1 MDIGLMKWKPCFW
14 MLASVLGCLAS
25 PTGDILASNGVSMAP
40 DEVVG
45 EVTSVTLYSRHARV
59 ERTLAIAADEN
70 RLRSLRTMQIG
81 PLPSSIIDSS
91 IEIEGTAGLSSVSVQ
106 VNRSSGKPVESEAV
120 KANRRLLKER
130 EQKLLALQRKDQS
143 LQQMRT
149 RFARILPKLDDDD
162 ETSDLIHLGKWQG
175 MLDLV
180 QQGMLGAARARD
192 ELAPQLRESMQQV
205 EQTRKE
211 LAELVDEGRRS
222 RAVIHAGIQDLTGEG
237 GVIRVRYLIPR
248 AFWYPHYEV
257 DVDADSGSIQLRA
270 FAIVK
275 QSTGEDWPE
284 VPVHF
289 STSTPEQGSDLP
301 ELASLILKRD
311 RYLDRDD
318 VRAVDPLR
326 RARPMMEARR
336 SVKPEAK
343 YYAGTELGLS
353 FGDVDKLADMDLPQL
368 KMSYRADGL
377 LDQQGMNGIA
387 SLGID
392 EKRVMETAAPMQLLL
407 PMMSNRGFLRV
418 FQSVKPEAI
427 PSDGQSHR
435 LLYSVKN
442 LNFTEE
448 RLCIPELNLAV
459 FRRIIASL
467 SGTDPL
473 LRGTVSVFLGEDY
486 LGQAVID
493 TTAPG
498 ENLELDLGVDGQL
511 VVERIQRES
520 EDEIGLFS
528 KAALFDTDLELTI
541 SNYHAESVKLLLR
554 ERIPFTESDS
564 LKIRVDRIKSV
575 PLPEGLDSDDGL
587 LSWEIELPPGESEQ
601 IRLKW
606 SIEAPVG
613 VELQKREAPE
623 RSGQEG
629 R

>member
-1 MDIGLMKWKPCFW
+1 MDIGLMKRWFPIW
-14 MLASVLGCLAS
+14 MLASVLGCLAAV
-25 PTGDILASNGVSMAP
+25 PADLLASNGVSLAP
-40 DEVVG
+40 DGVIG

-59 ERTLAIAADEN
+59 ERTLAVAAGEVG
-70 RLRSLRTMQIG
+70 LRSIQIG
-81 PLPSSIIDSS
+81 PLPYSIIDSS

-106 VNRSSGKPVESEAV
+106 VNRSSGEPIESEAV
-120 KANRRLLKER
+120 QANRRLLKQR

-143 LQQMRT
+143 LQQMRS
-149 RFARILPKLDDDD
+149 RFARILPQLDDED
-162 ETSDLIHLGKWQG
+162 ETSDLINLVKWQG

-180 QQGMLGAARARD
+180 QQGMLGAARSRD

-205 EQTRKE
+205 EQTRRE
-211 LAELVDEGRRS
+211 LDDLIDEGLRS

-257 DVDADSGSIQLRA
+257 DVDAESGTMQLRA

-311 RYLDRDD
+311 RYLAPDDSRVLDR
-318 VRAVDPLR
+318 RIQ
-326 RARPMMEARR
+326 ARPRMEAGRTL
-336 SVKPEAK
+336 KPAE
-343 YYAGTELGLS
+343 EFNLGEEIELS
-353 FGDVDKLADMDLPQL
+353 FAEEDKLADMDLPQL
-368 KMSYRADGL
+368 RGRGVRFAGF
-377 LDQQGMNGIA
+377 LDEQDMNGHWVLSA
-387 SLGID
+387 V
-392 EKRVMETAAPMQLLL
+392 EKRVMEIGAPTQLLL

-427 PSDGQSHR
+427 PSDGQTHR

-528 KAALFDTDLELTI
+528 KAALFDTDLELTV
-541 SNYHAESVKLLLR
+541 SNYHTESVKLLLR

-564 LKIRVDRIKSV
+564 LKIRIDRTKSV

-587 LSWEIELPPGESEQ
+587 LSWEIELRAGESEQ

-606 SIEAPVG
+606 SIEAPVD
-613 VELQKREAPE
+613 VELLRREAPE

>member
-1 MDIGLMKWKPCFW
+1 MDISLMKWNPHIW
-14 MLASVLGCLAS
+14 MLASVLGCLAAA
-25 PTGDILASNGVSMAP
+25 PGDIMASNGVLQAP
-40 DEVVG
+40 DGVVG
-45 EVTSVTLYSRHARV
+45 EVTSVTLYSSHARV
-59 ERTLAIAADEN
+59 ERTLAVSADEN
-70 RLRSLRTMQIG
+70 RLRSLRTIQIG
-81 PLPSSIIDSS
+81 PLPYSIIDSS

-120 KANRRLLKER
+120 QANRQLLKER

-143 LQQMRT
+143 LQQMRA
-149 RFARILPKLDDDD
+149 RFARILPKLDDED
-162 ETSDLIHLGKWQG
+162 ETSDLIHLVKWQG
-175 MLDLV
+175 ILDLV
-180 QQGMLGAARARD
+180 QQGMLGAARSRA

-205 EQTRKE
+205 EQTRRE
-211 LAELVDEGRRS
+211 LAELIDEGRRS

-237 GVIRVRYLIPR
+237 GVIRIRYLIPR
-248 AFWYPHYEV
+248 ALWYPHYEV
-257 DVDADSGSIQLRA
+257 DVDVESGSLQLRA
-270 FAIVK
+270 FAIVQ

-311 RYLDRDD
+311 RYLAPAES
-318 VRAVDPLR
+318 RAVDTVDR
-326 RARPMMEARR
+326 GRPMLEARR
-336 SVKPEAK
+336 RVKPNAE
-343 YYAGTELGLS
+343 YYAGREIDLS
-353 FGDVDKLADMDLPQL
+353 FADEEKLADMDLPQL
-368 KMSYRADGL
+368 KMSFRADGL
-377 LDQQGMNGIA
+377 VDAQYKNGF
-387 SLGID
+387 SRLGID
-392 EKRVMETAAPMQLLL
+392 EKRVMKIGTPTQLLL

-427 PSDGQSHR
+427 PSDGQAHR

-448 RLCIPELNLAV
+448 RRCIPELNLAV

-511 VVERIQRES
+511 VVERIQRDS
-520 EDEIGLFS
+520 EDEVGLFS
-528 KAALFDTDLELTI
+528 KATLFDTDLELKV
-541 SNYHAESVKLLLR
+541 SNYHTESVKLLVR

-587 LSWEIELPPGESEQ
+587 LSWEIELPAGESEQ

-606 SIEAPVG
+606 SIEAPVD
-613 VELQKREAPE
+613 VELLRREAPE
-623 RSGQEG
+623 RGGQEG

>member
-1 MDIGLMKWKPCFW
+1 L
-14 MLASVLGCLAS
+14 
-25 PTGDILASNGVSMAP
+25 LASNGVSLAP
-40 DEVVG
+40 DGVIG

-59 ERTLAIAADEN
+59 ERTLAVAAGEVG
-70 RLRSLRTMQIG
+70 LRSVQIG
-81 PLPSSIIDSS
+81 PLPYSIIDSS

-106 VNRSSGKPVESEAV
+106 VNRSSGEPVESEAV
-120 KANRRLLKER
+120 QANRRLLKER

-143 LQQMRT
+143 LQQMRS
-149 RFARILPKLDDDD
+149 RFARILPHLDDED
-162 ETSDLIHLGKWQG
+162 ETSDLINLVKWQG

-180 QQGMLGAARARD
+180 QQGMLSAARSRD
-192 ELAPQLRESMQQV
+192 ELTPQLRESMQQV
-205 EQTRKE
+205 EQTRRE
-211 LAELVDEGRRS
+211 LDELIDEGLRS
-222 RAVIHAGIQDLTGEG
+222 RAVINAGIQDLTGEG

-257 DVDADSGSIQLRA
+257 DVDAESGTMQLRA

-311 RYLDRDD
+311 RYLAPDDSRVLDR
-318 VRAVDPLR
+318 RIL
-326 RARPMMEARR
+326 ARPRMEARR
-336 SVKPEAK
+336 ALKPDAIFYSGDEIA
-343 YYAGTELGLS
+343 LS
-353 FGDVDKLADMDLPQL
+353 FAEEDKLGDMDLPQYWGGRGR
-368 KMSYRADGL
+368 SDGL
-377 LDQQGMNGIA
+377 LDEQIMHSYA
-387 SLGID
+387 LRGID
-392 EKRVMETAAPMQLLL
+392 EKQVLKIAAPTQLLL

-448 RLCIPELNLAV
+448 RICIPELNLAV

-528 KAALFDTDLELTI
+528 KAALFDTDLELTV
-541 SNYHAESVKLLLR
+541 SNYHTESVKLLLR

-564 LKIRVDRIKSV
+564 LKIRIDRTKSD

-587 LSWEIELPPGESEQ
+587 LSWEIELQAGESEQ

-606 SIEAPVG
+606 SIEAPVD
-613 VELQKREAPE
+613 VELLRREAPE

>member
-1 MDIGLMKWKPCFW
+1 MDMGLMKRWFPIW
-14 MLASVLGCLAS
+14 MLASVLGCLAAV
-25 PTGDILASNGVSMAP
+25 PADLLASNGVSLAP
-40 DEVVG
+40 DGVIG

-59 ERTLAIAADEN
+59 ERTLAVAAGEVG
-70 RLRSLRTMQIG
+70 LRSVQIG
-81 PLPSSIIDSS
+81 PLPYSIIDSS

-106 VNRSSGKPVESEAV
+106 VNRSSGEPVESEAV
-120 KANRRLLKER
+120 QANRRLLKER

-143 LQQMRT
+143 LQQMRS
-149 RFARILPKLDDDD
+149 RFARILPHLDDED
-162 ETSDLIHLGKWQG
+162 ETSDLINLVKWQG

-180 QQGMLGAARARD
+180 QQGMLSAARSRD
-192 ELAPQLRESMQQV
+192 ELTPQLRESMQQV
-205 EQTRKE
+205 EQTRRE
-211 LAELVDEGRRS
+211 LDELIDEGLRS
-222 RAVIHAGIQDLTGEG
+222 RAVINAGIQDLTGEG

-257 DVDADSGSIQLRA
+257 DVDAESGTMQLRA

-311 RYLDRDD
+311 RYLAPDDSRVLDR
-318 VRAVDPLR
+318 RIL
-326 RARPMMEARR
+326 ARPRMEARR
-336 SVKPEAK
+336 ALKPDAIFYSGDEIA
-343 YYAGTELGLS
+343 LS
-353 FGDVDKLADMDLPQL
+353 FAEEDKLGDMDLPQYWGGRGR
-368 KMSYRADGL
+368 SDGL
-377 LDQQGMNGIA
+377 LDEQIMHSYA
-387 SLGID
+387 LRGID
-392 EKRVMETAAPMQLLL
+392 EKQVLKIAAPTQLLL

-448 RLCIPELNLAV
+448 RICIPELNLAV

-528 KAALFDTDLELTI
+528 KAALFDTDLELTV
-541 SNYHAESVKLLLR
+541 SNYHTESVKLLLR

-564 LKIRVDRIKSV
+564 LKIRIDRTKSD

-587 LSWEIELPPGESEQ
+587 LSWEIELQAGESEQ

-606 SIEAPVG
+606 SIEAPVD
-613 VELQKREAPE
+613 VELLRREAPE

>member
-1 MDIGLMKWKPCFW
+1 
-14 MLASVLGCLAS
+14 
-25 PTGDILASNGVSMAP
+25 
-40 DEVVG
+40 
-45 EVTSVTLYSRHARV
+45 
-59 ERTLAIAADEN
+59 
-70 RLRSLRTMQIG
+70 
-81 PLPSSIIDSS
+81 
-91 IEIEGTAGLSSVSVQ
+91 VQ
-106 VNRSSGKPVESEAV
+106 
-120 KANRRLLKER
+120 ANRRLLKER

-143 LQQMRT
+143 LQQMRS
-149 RFARILPKLDDDD
+149 RFARILPHLDDED
-162 ETSDLIHLGKWQG
+162 ETSDLINLVKWQG

-180 QQGMLGAARARD
+180 QQGMLSAARSRD
-192 ELAPQLRESMQQV
+192 ELTPQLRESMQQV
-205 EQTRKE
+205 EQTRRE
-211 LAELVDEGRRS
+211 LDELIDEGLRS
-222 RAVIHAGIQDLTGEG
+222 RAVINAGIQDLTGEG

-257 DVDADSGSIQLRA
+257 DVDAESGTMQLRA

-311 RYLDRDD
+311 RYLAPDDSRVLDR
-318 VRAVDPLR
+318 RIL
-326 RARPMMEARR
+326 ARPRMEARR
-336 SVKPEAK
+336 ALKPDAIFYSGDEIA
-343 YYAGTELGLS
+343 LS
-353 FGDVDKLADMDLPQL
+353 FAEEDKLGDMDLPQYWGGRGR
-368 KMSYRADGL
+368 SDGL
-377 LDQQGMNGIA
+377 LDEQIMHSYA
-387 SLGID
+387 LRGID
-392 EKRVMETAAPMQLLL
+392 EKQVLKIAAPTQLLL

-448 RLCIPELNLAV
+448 RICIPELNLAV

-528 KAALFDTDLELTI
+528 KAALFDTDLELTV
-541 SNYHAESVKLLLR
+541 SNYHTESVKLLLR

-564 LKIRVDRIKSV
+564 LKIRIDRTKSD

-587 LSWEIELPPGESEQ
+587 LSWEIELQAGESEQ

-606 SIEAPVG
+606 SIEAPVD
-613 VELQKREAPE
+613 VELLRREAPE

>member
-1 MDIGLMKWKPCFW
+1 MGLMKRWFPIW
-14 MLASVLGCLAS
+14 MLASVLGCLAAV
-25 PTGDILASNGVSMAP
+25 PADLLASNGVSLAP
-40 DEVVG
+40 DGVIG

-59 ERTLAIAADEN
+59 ERTLAVAAGEVG
-70 RLRSLRTMQIG
+70 LRSMQIG

-106 VNRSSGKPVESEAV
+106 VNRSSGEPVESEEV
-120 KANRRLLKER
+120 QANRRLLKER

-143 LQQMRT
+143 LQQMRS
-149 RFARILPKLDDDD
+149 RFARILPQLDDED
-162 ETSDLIHLGKWQG
+162 ETSDLINLVKWQG

-180 QQGMLGAARARD
+180 QQGMLGAARSRD

-205 EQTRKE
+205 EQTRRE
-211 LAELVDEGRRS
+211 LDELIDEGLRS
-222 RAVIHAGIQDLTGEG
+222 RAVINAGIQDLTGEG

-257 DVDADSGSIQLRA
+257 DVDAESGTMQLRA

-311 RYLDRDD
+311 RYLAPDDSRVLDR
-318 VRAVDPLR
+318 RIL
-326 RARPMMEARR
+326 ARPRMEARWAL
-336 SVKPEAK
+336 KPDAIFYSGDEIA
-343 YYAGTELGLS
+343 LS
-353 FGDVDKLADMDLPQL
+353 FAEEDKLGDMDLPQYWGGRGR
-368 KMSYRADGL
+368 SDGL
-377 LDQQGMNGIA
+377 LDEQIMHSYA
-387 SLGID
+387 LRGID
-392 EKRVMETAAPMQLLL
+392 EKQVLKIAAPTQLLL

-448 RLCIPELNLAV
+448 RICIPELNLAV

-528 KAALFDTDLELTI
+528 KAALFDTDLELTV
-541 SNYHAESVKLLLR
+541 SNYHTESVKLLLR

-564 LKIRVDRIKSV
+564 LKIRIDRTKSV

-587 LSWEIELPPGESEQ
+587 LSWEIELQAGESEQ

-606 SIEAPVG
+606 SIEAPVD
-613 VELQKREAPE
+613 VELLRREAPE

>member
-1 MDIGLMKWKPCFW
+1 MDMGLMKRWFPTW
-14 MLASVLGCLAS
+14 MLASVLGCLAAV
-25 PTGDILASNGVSMAP
+25 PADLLASNGVSLAP
-40 DEVVG
+40 DGVIG

-59 ERTLAIAADEN
+59 ERTLAVAAGEVG
-70 RLRSLRTMQIG
+70 LRSVQIG
-81 PLPSSIIDSS
+81 PLPYSIIDSS

-106 VNRSSGKPVESEAV
+106 VNRSSGEPVESEAV
-120 KANRRLLKER
+120 QANRRLLKER

-143 LQQMRT
+143 LQQMRS
-149 RFARILPKLDDDD
+149 RFARILPHLDDED
-162 ETSDLIHLGKWQG
+162 ETSDLINLVKWQG

-180 QQGMLGAARARD
+180 QQGMLSAARSRD
-192 ELAPQLRESMQQV
+192 ELTPQLRESMQQV
-205 EQTRKE
+205 EQTRRE
-211 LAELVDEGRRS
+211 LDELIDEGLRS
-222 RAVIHAGIQDLTGEG
+222 RAVINAGIQDLTGEG

-257 DVDADSGSIQLRA
+257 DVDAESGTMQLRA

-311 RYLDRDD
+311 RYLAPDDSRVLDR
-318 VRAVDPLR
+318 RIL
-326 RARPMMEARR
+326 ARPRMEARR
-336 SVKPEAK
+336 ALKPDAIFYSGDEIA
-343 YYAGTELGLS
+343 LS
-353 FGDVDKLADMDLPQL
+353 FAEEDKLGDMDLPQYWGGRGR
-368 KMSYRADGL
+368 SDGL
-377 LDQQGMNGIA
+377 LDEQIMHSYA
-387 SLGID
+387 LRGID
-392 EKRVMETAAPMQLLL
+392 EKQVLKIAAPTQLLL

-448 RLCIPELNLAV
+448 RICIPELNLAV

-528 KAALFDTDLELTI
+528 KAALFDTDLELTV
-541 SNYHAESVKLLLR
+541 SNYHTESVKLLLR

-564 LKIRVDRIKSV
+564 LKIRIDRTKSD

-587 LSWEIELPPGESEQ
+587 LSWEIELQAGESEQ

-606 SIEAPVG
+606 SIEAPVD
-613 VELQKREAPE
+613 VELLRREAPE

>member
-1 MDIGLMKWKPCFW
+1 MDMGLMKRWFPIW
-14 MLASVLGCLAS
+14 MLASVLGCLAAV
-25 PTGDILASNGVSMAP
+25 PADLLASNGVSLAP
-40 DEVVG
+40 DGVIG

-59 ERTLAIAADEN
+59 ERTLAVAAGEVG
-70 RLRSLRTMQIG
+70 LRSMQIG
-81 PLPSSIIDSS
+81 PLPYSIIDSS

-106 VNRSSGKPVESEAV
+106 VNRSSGEPVESEAV
-120 KANRRLLKER
+120 QANRRLLKER

-143 LQQMRT
+143 LQQMRS
-149 RFARILPKLDDDD
+149 RFARILPQLDDED
-162 ETSDLIHLGKWQG
+162 ETSDLINLVKWQG

-180 QQGMLGAARARD
+180 QQGMLGAARSRD

-205 EQTRKE
+205 EQTRRE
-211 LAELVDEGRRS
+211 LDELIDEGLRS
-222 RAVIHAGIQDLTGEG
+222 RAVINAGIQDLTGEG

-257 DVDADSGSIQLRA
+257 DVDAESGTMQLRA

-311 RYLDRDD
+311 RYLAPDD
-318 VRAVDPLR
+318 SRVLDLR
-326 RARPMMEARR
+326 IQARPRMEARR
-336 SVKPEAK
+336 ALKPA
-343 YYAGTELGLS
+343 AGFYTVEDLELS
-353 FGDVDKLADMDLPQL
+353 FAEVDKLGDMDLPQL
-368 KMSYRADGL
+368 RGGRGRFDGL
-377 LDQQGMNGIA
+377 LDEQIMHGFA
-387 SLGID
+387 LRGID
-392 EKRVMETAAPMQLLL
+392 EKQVMQIAAPTQLLL

-448 RLCIPELNLAV
+448 RLCIPELSLAV

-528 KAALFDTDLELTI
+528 KAALFDTDLELTV
-541 SNYHAESVKLLLR
+541 SNYHTESVKLLLR

-564 LKIRVDRIKSV
+564 LKIRIDRTKSV

-587 LSWEIELPPGESEQ
+587 LSWEIELQAGESEQ

-606 SIEAPVG
+606 SIEAPVD
-613 VELQKREAPE
+613 VELLRREAPE

>member
-1 MDIGLMKWKPCFW
+1 
-14 MLASVLGCLAS
+14 
-25 PTGDILASNGVSMAP
+25 
-40 DEVVG
+40 VG
-45 EVTSVTLYSRHARV
+45 
-59 ERTLAIAADEN
+59 
-70 RLRSLRTMQIG
+70 LRSVQIG
-81 PLPSSIIDSS
+81 PLPYSIIDSS

-106 VNRSSGKPVESEAV
+106 VNRSSGEPVESEAV
-120 KANRRLLKER
+120 QANRRLLKER

-143 LQQMRT
+143 LQQMRS
-149 RFARILPKLDDDD
+149 RFARILPHLDDED
-162 ETSDLIHLGKWQG
+162 ETSDLINLVKWQG

-180 QQGMLGAARARD
+180 QQGMLGAARSRD
-192 ELAPQLRESMQQV
+192 ELTPQLRESMQQV
-205 EQTRKE
+205 EQTRRE
-211 LAELVDEGRRS
+211 LDELIDEGLRS
-222 RAVIHAGIQDLTGEG
+222 RAVINAGIQDLTGEG

-257 DVDADSGSIQLRA
+257 DVDAESGTMQLRA

-311 RYLDRDD
+311 RYLAPDDSRVLDR
-318 VRAVDPLR
+318 RIL
-326 RARPMMEARR
+326 ARPRMEARR
-336 SVKPEAK
+336 ALKPDAIFYSGDEIA
-343 YYAGTELGLS
+343 LS
-353 FGDVDKLADMDLPQL
+353 FAEEDKLGDMYLPQL
-368 KMSYRADGL
+368 RGGRGRSDGV
-377 LDQQGMNGIA
+377 LDEQIMHGYALRG
-387 SLGID
+387 LD
-392 EKRVMETAAPMQLLL
+392 EKQVREIAAPTQLLL

-448 RLCIPELNLAV
+448 RICIPELNLAV

-541 SNYHAESVKLLLR
+541 SNYHTESVKLLLR

-564 LKIRVDRIKSV
+564 LKIRIDRTKSV

-587 LSWEIELPPGESEQ
+587 LSWEIELQAGESEQ

-606 SIEAPVG
+606 SIEAPVD
-613 VELQKREAPE
+613 VELLRREAPE

>member
-1 MDIGLMKWKPCFW
+1 MDMGLMKRWFPTW
-14 MLASVLGCLAS
+14 MLASVLGCLAAV
-25 PTGDILASNGVSMAP
+25 PADLLASNGVSLAP
-40 DEVVG
+40 DGVIG

-59 ERTLAIAADEN
+59 ERTLAVAAGEVG
-70 RLRSLRTMQIG
+70 LRSVQIG
-81 PLPSSIIDSS
+81 PLPYSIIDSS

-106 VNRSSGKPVESEAV
+106 VNRSSGEPVESEAV
-120 KANRRLLKER
+120 QANRRLLKER

-143 LQQMRT
+143 LQQMRS
-149 RFARILPKLDDDD
+149 RFARILPHLDDED
-162 ETSDLIHLGKWQG
+162 ETSDLINLVKWQG

-180 QQGMLGAARARD
+180 QQGMLSAARSRD
-192 ELAPQLRESMQQV
+192 ELTPQLRESMQQV
-205 EQTRKE
+205 EQTRRE
-211 LAELVDEGRRS
+211 LDELIDEGLRS
-222 RAVIHAGIQDLTGEG
+222 RAVINAGIQDLTGEG

-257 DVDADSGSIQLRA
+257 DVDAESGTMQLRA

-311 RYLDRDD
+311 RYLAPDDSRVLDR
-318 VRAVDPLR
+318 RIQ
-326 RARPMMEARR
+326 ARPGMEARWAL
-336 SVKPEAK
+336 KPDAIFYSGDEIA
-343 YYAGTELGLS
+343 LS
-353 FGDVDKLADMDLPQL
+353 FAEEDKLGDMDLPQYWGGRGR
-368 KMSYRADGL
+368 SDGL
-377 LDQQGMNGIA
+377 LDEQIMHSYA
-387 SLGID
+387 LRGID
-392 EKRVMETAAPMQLLL
+392 EKQVLKIAAPTQLLL

-448 RLCIPELNLAV
+448 RICIPELNLAV

-528 KAALFDTDLELTI
+528 KAALFDTDLELTV
-541 SNYHAESVKLLLR
+541 SNYHTESVKLLLR

-564 LKIRVDRIKSV
+564 LKIRIDRTKSD

-587 LSWEIELPPGESEQ
+587 LSWEIELQAGESEQ

-606 SIEAPVG
+606 SIEAPVD
-613 VELQKREAPE
+613 VELLRREAPE

>member
-1 MDIGLMKWKPCFW
+1 MDMGLMKRWFPIW
-14 MLASVLGCLAS
+14 MLASVLGCLAAV
-25 PTGDILASNGVSMAP
+25 PADLLASNGVSLAP
-40 DEVVG
+40 DGVIG

-59 ERTLAIAADEN
+59 ERTLAVAAGEVG
-70 RLRSLRTMQIG
+70 LRSMQIG

-106 VNRSSGKPVESEAV
+106 VNRSSGEPVESEAV
-120 KANRRLLKER
+120 QANRRLLKER

-143 LQQMRT
+143 LQQMRS
-149 RFARILPKLDDDD
+149 RFARILPQLDDED
-162 ETSDLIHLGKWQG
+162 ETSDLINLVKWQG

-180 QQGMLGAARARD
+180 QQGMLGAARSRD

-205 EQTRKE
+205 EQTRRE
-211 LAELVDEGRRS
+211 LAELIDEGLRT
-222 RAVIHAGIQDLTGEG
+222 RAVINAGIQDLTGEG

-257 DVDADSGSIQLRA
+257 DVDAESGTMQLRA

-311 RYLDRDD
+311 RYLAPDDSRVLDR
-318 VRAVDPLR
+318 RIQ
-326 RARPMMEARR
+326 ARPRMEARR
-336 SVKPEAK
+336 TLKPAAG
-343 YYAGTELGLS
+343 YYTVEDLELS
-353 FGDVDKLADMDLPQL
+353 FAVEDKLADLDLPQHWGGRY
-368 KMSYRADGL
+368 SGDGL
-377 LDQQGMNGIA
+377 LDEQDMYGFA
-387 SLGID
+387 LLGLD
-392 EKRVMETAAPMQLLL
+392 EKQVLKIAAPAQLLL

-442 LNFTEE
+442 LSFTEE
-448 RLCIPELNLAV
+448 RICIPELNLAV

-528 KAALFDTDLELTI
+528 KAALFDTDLELTV
-541 SNYHAESVKLLLR
+541 SNYHTESVKLLLR

-564 LKIRVDRIKSV
+564 LKIRIDRTKSV

-587 LSWEIELPPGESEQ
+587 LSWEIELQAGESEQ

-606 SIEAPVG
+606 SIEAPVD
-613 VELQKREAPE
+613 VELLRREAPE

>member
-1 MDIGLMKWKPCFW
+1 MDIGLMKRWFPIW
-14 MLASVLGCLAS
+14 MLASVLGCLAAV
-25 PTGDILASNGVSMAP
+25 PADLLASNGVSLAP
-40 DEVVG
+40 DGVIG

-59 ERTLAIAADEN
+59 ERTLAVAAGEVG
-70 RLRSLRTMQIG
+70 LRSVQIG
-81 PLPSSIIDSS
+81 PLPYSIIDSS

-106 VNRSSGKPVESEAV
+106 VNRSSGEPVESEAV
-120 KANRRLLKER
+120 QANRRLLKER

-143 LQQMRT
+143 MQQMRS
-149 RFARILPKLDDDD
+149 RFARILPQLDDED
-162 ETSDLIHLGKWQG
+162 ETSDLINLVKWQG

-180 QQGMLGAARARD
+180 QQGMLGAARSRD

-205 EQTRKE
+205 EQTRRE
-211 LAELVDEGRRS
+211 LAELLDEGLRS
-222 RAVIHAGIQDLTGEG
+222 RAVINAGIQDLTGEG

-257 DVDADSGSIQLRA
+257 DVDAESGTMQLRA

-311 RYLDRDD
+311 RYLAPDDSRVLDR
-318 VRAVDPLR
+318 RIQ
-326 RARPMMEARR
+326 ARPRKEALRTL
-336 SVKPEAK
+336 KPATAF
-343 YYAGTELGLS
+343 YAGEEFTLDFAEE
-353 FGDVDKLADMDLPQL
+353 DKLGDMDLPQL
-368 KMSYRADGL
+368 RGGRVRFDGL
-377 LDQQGMNGIA
+377 LDEQIMHGFALRG
-387 SLGID
+387 SD
-392 EKRVMETAAPMQLLL
+392 EKQVMNIAAPTQLLL

-448 RLCIPELNLAV
+448 RICIPELNLAV

-528 KAALFDTDLELTI
+528 KAALFDTDLELTV
-541 SNYHAESVKLLLR
+541 SNYHTESVKLLLR

-564 LKIRVDRIKSV
+564 LKIRIDRTKSD

-587 LSWEIELPPGESEQ
+587 LSWEIELQAGESEQ

-606 SIEAPVG
+606 SIEAPVD
-613 VELQKREAPE
+613 VELLRREAPE

>member
-1 MDIGLMKWKPCFW
+1 MDMGLMKRWFPIW
-14 MLASVLGCLAS
+14 MLASVLGCLAAV
-25 PTGDILASNGVSMAP
+25 PADLLASNGVSLAP
-40 DEVVG
+40 DGVIG

-59 ERTLAIAADEN
+59 ERTLAVAAGEVG
-70 RLRSLRTMQIG
+70 LRSMQIG

-106 VNRSSGKPVESEAV
+106 VNRSSGEPVESEEV
-120 KANRRLLKER
+120 QANRRLLKER

-143 LQQMRT
+143 LQQMRS
-149 RFARILPKLDDDD
+149 RFARILPQLDDED
-162 ETSDLIHLGKWQG
+162 ETSDLINLVKWQG

-180 QQGMLGAARARD
+180 QQGMLGAARSRD

-205 EQTRKE
+205 EQTRRE
-211 LAELVDEGRRS
+211 LDELIDEGLRS
-222 RAVIHAGIQDLTGEG
+222 RAVINAGIQDLTGEG

-257 DVDADSGSIQLRA
+257 DVDAESGTMQLRA

-311 RYLDRDD
+311 RYLAPDDSRVLDR
-318 VRAVDPLR
+318 RIL
-326 RARPMMEARR
+326 ARPRMEARWAL
-336 SVKPEAK
+336 KPDAIFYSGDEIA
-343 YYAGTELGLS
+343 LS
-353 FGDVDKLADMDLPQL
+353 FAEEDKLGDMDLPQYWGGRGR
-368 KMSYRADGL
+368 SDGL
-377 LDQQGMNGIA
+377 LDEQIMHSYA
-387 SLGID
+387 LRGID
-392 EKRVMETAAPMQLLL
+392 EKQVLKIAAPTQLLL

-448 RLCIPELNLAV
+448 RICIPELNLAV

-528 KAALFDTDLELTI
+528 KAALFDTDLELTV
-541 SNYHAESVKLLLR
+541 SNYHTESVKLLLR

-564 LKIRVDRIKSV
+564 LKIRIDRTKSV

-587 LSWEIELPPGESEQ
+587 LSWEIELQAGESEQ

-606 SIEAPVG
+606 SIEAPVD
-613 VELQKREAPE
+613 VELLRREAPE

>member
-1 MDIGLMKWKPCFW
+1 MDIGLMKRKPLIW

-25 PTGDILASNGVSMAP
+25 PAGDILASNGVSLAP
-40 DEVVG
+40 DGVIG

-59 ERTLAIAADEN
+59 ERTLAVAAGEVG
-70 RLRSLRTMQIG
+70 LRSMQIG

-106 VNRSSGKPVESEAV
+106 VNRSSGEPVESEEV
-120 KANRRLLKER
+120 QANRRLLKER

-143 LQQMRT
+143 LQQMRS
-149 RFARILPKLDDDD
+149 RFARILPQLDDED
-162 ETSDLIHLGKWQG
+162 ETSDLINLVKWQG

-180 QQGMLGAARARD
+180 QQGMLGAARSRD

-205 EQTRKE
+205 EQTRRE
-211 LAELVDEGRRS
+211 LDELVVEGRRS

-257 DVDADSGSIQLRA
+257 DVDADSGSMQLRA

-318 VRAVDPLR
+318 SLAVDPLH

-336 SVKPEAK
+336 RVKPDAI
-343 YYAGTELGLS
+343 YYAGTEFELS
-353 FGDVDKLADMDLPQL
+353 LGDVDKLADMDLPQF

-377 LDQQGMNGIA
+377 LDQQRMNGFA

-392 EKRVMETAAPMQLLL
+392 EKQVLKTAAPTQLLL

-427 PSDGQSHR
+427 PSDGQTHR

-498 ENLELDLGVDGQL
+498 EDLELDLGVDGQL

-528 KAALFDTDLELTI
+528 KAALFDTDLVLTV
-541 SNYHAESVKLLLR
+541 SNYHTESVKLLLR

-564 LKIRVDRIKSV
+564 LKIRIDRTRSV

-587 LSWEIELPPGESEQ
+587 LSWEIELPAGESEQ

-606 SIEAPVG
+606 SIEAPVD
-613 VELQKREAPE
+613 VELLRREAPE
-623 RSGQEG
+623 RGGQEG

>member
-1 MDIGLMKWKPCFW
+1 VI
-14 MLASVLGCLAS
+14 
-25 PTGDILASNGVSMAP
+25 
-40 DEVVG
+40 G

-59 ERTLAIAADEN
+59 ERTLAVAAGEVG
-70 RLRSLRTMQIG
+70 LRSVQIG
-81 PLPSSIIDSS
+81 PLPYSIIDSS

-106 VNRSSGKPVESEAV
+106 VNRSSGEPVESEAV
-120 KANRRLLKER
+120 QANRRLLKER

-143 LQQMRT
+143 LQQMRS
-149 RFARILPKLDDDD
+149 RFARILPHLDDED
-162 ETSDLIHLGKWQG
+162 ETSDLINLVKWQG

-180 QQGMLGAARARD
+180 QQGMLSAARSRD
-192 ELAPQLRESMQQV
+192 ELTPQLRESMQQV
-205 EQTRKE
+205 EQTRRE
-211 LAELVDEGRRS
+211 LDELIDEGLRS
-222 RAVIHAGIQDLTGEG
+222 RAVINAGIQDLTGEG

-257 DVDADSGSIQLRA
+257 DVDAESGTMQLRA

-311 RYLDRDD
+311 RYLAPDDSRVLDR
-318 VRAVDPLR
+318 RIL
-326 RARPMMEARR
+326 ARPRMEARR
-336 SVKPEAK
+336 ALKPDAIFYSGDEIA
-343 YYAGTELGLS
+343 LS
-353 FGDVDKLADMDLPQL
+353 FAEEDKLGDMDLPQYWGGRGR
-368 KMSYRADGL
+368 SDGL
-377 LDQQGMNGIA
+377 LDEQIMHSYA
-387 SLGID
+387 LRGID
-392 EKRVMETAAPMQLLL
+392 EKQVLKIAAPTQLLL

-448 RLCIPELNLAV
+448 RICIPELNLAV

-528 KAALFDTDLELTI
+528 KAALFDTDLELTV
-541 SNYHAESVKLLLR
+541 SNYHTESVKLLLR

-564 LKIRVDRIKSV
+564 LKIRIDRTKSD

-587 LSWEIELPPGESEQ
+587 LSWEIELQAGESEQ

-606 SIEAPVG
+606 SIEAPVD
-613 VELQKREAPE
+613 VELLRREAPE